1 MTTHLR
7 FDHAV
12 ILVNDLEKGT
22 EDYRALGF
30 NVFYGGKH
38 ADGKTHNAL
47 IVFRDGTY
55 LELLAPTDPTL
66 LQSIDPSDQNGFLP
80 MFQNGEGFGG
90 YALLS
95 NDLKSDVRDMQ
106 NRGLNVQMRPAG
118 GRARPDGKELR
129 WRSAM
134 IEGTMTPF
142 FIEDDTRT
150 QSTGGR

>member
-22 EDYRALGF
+22 EDYRAFGF

-106 NRGLNVQMRPAG
+106 NRGTQCANASG
-118 GRARPDGKELR
+118 G
-129 WRSAM
+129 W
-134 IEGTMTPF
+134 
-142 FIEDDTRT
+142 TRT
-150 QSTGGR
+150 PGWKGTAMAQCDD